1 MEIFWV
7 IIVLQAVFCG
17 FLSMNLAE
25 RKGHSTGA
33 WFASGFF
40 FGIFGLIAA
49 VGLPTKM
56 TPPPS
61 ITGLQK
67 NCPDCAEGIRKE
79 ALVCKFC
86 GRKFAKEQV
95 ISDLIES
102 LNDKAISVK
111 IQSLDALRT
120 TKDKSVVSHL
130 LKLIETVT
138 IANQMDANVQLLN
151 KSIKVLSEIG
161 SPANSPELV
170 SILMKTRNMIKASK
184 IIEILGYFGAPSS
197 IPSIVA
203 CLKTQE
209 LCGIATEVLP
219 HFGEAAIPDLE
230 QLMNDGKRGVRKIA
244 EQIVAKIKSTPRK

>member
-1 MEIFWV
+1 M
-7 IIVLQAVFCG
+7 
-17 FLSMNLAE
+17 
-25 RKGHSTGA
+25 
-33 WFASGFF
+33 
-40 FGIFGLIAA
+40 
-49 VGLPTKM
+49 
-56 TPPPS
+56 
-61 ITGLQK
+61 
-67 NCPDCAEGIRKE
+67 
-79 ALVCKFC
+79 
-86 GRKFAKEQV
+86 
-95 ISDLIES
+95 
-102 LNDKAISVK
+102 NDKAISVK

-120 TKDKSVVSHL
+120 TKDKSVVSQL